1 MCTYEPIGV
10 REAVYPEM
18 ALYLP
23 EALYLCKAVY
33 LGRSLYLYLALYL
46 PETLYLYLT
55 LYLSEAPSGS
65 REKPAALYLCVLL
78 SRIVNKLSLLVLLL

>member
-1 MCTYEPIGV
+1 MAPSGS
-10 REAVYPEM
+10 REKPA
-18 ALYLP
+18 ALYLYK
-23 EALYLCKAVY
+23 ALYLTEA
-33 LGRSLYLYLALYL
+33 R
-46 PETLYLYLT
+46 YLYLT